1 MAEMRIDELAR
12 RSGVTTRNIRAYR
25 ERGLLPDPKRVGRIA
40 LYGDQ
45 HLARLRIIKHLLDRG
60 YSLAN
65 IDEMLDAWEEGAGIE
80 TLLGFE
86 TVVALPWTTE
96 KSQVLT
102 LQEVA
107 KRFSGGAD
115 ELPDAALLMAA
126 QELKIL
132 EIQPDGRVL
141 VRSPRLLDAGA
152 ALLRAGVPTEGIVA
166 IAERLRSVADELA
179 DTFVG
184 VVAPYVLA
192 NVAELDASDDPKQ
205 RRRLVRQTTDS
216 VKELIPHLQ
225 QSVQAELGRAV
236 EAAIVANF
244 GDYVGTKVVEELR

>member
-1 MAEMRIDELAR
+1 MADMRIDELAR

-86 TVVALPWTTE
+86 TVVALPWSTE

-107 KRFSGGAD
+107 RRFSADGD
-115 ELPDAALLMAA
+115 ELPDAGLLMAG

-141 VRSPRLLDAGA
+141 VRSPRMLDAGA
-152 ALLRAGVPTEGIVA
+152 ALLRAGLPPADIIT

-179 DTFVG
+179 ETFVG
-184 VVAPYVLA
+184 LVAPHVLA
-192 NVAELDASDDPKQ
+192 NVAELDASTDAKQ
-205 RRRLVRQTTDS
+205 RRRIVRQTTDS

-225 QSVQAELGRAV
+225 QGVQVELGRAV
-236 EAAIVANF
+236 EAAIVAHF
-244 GDYVGTKVVEELR
+244 GDYVGAKVVEELQ